1 MAPTLAAITED
12 QTTNT
17 GQTVASILGASV
29 TDANAGAVE
38 GIAITGTTQ
47 TSGNW
52 EYSLNGGLTW
62 SAVGT
67 VSGTS
72 ALLLRETDRVRFLPD
87 ALNGG
92 GGTITYRAWDQT
104 SGSVGTK
111 VNPGA
116 GGAATAFSTASD
128 TATIVSTAVNDAPVF
143 TGTAGASYTENAA
156 AVAIVASAAVSDVD
170 AANFNTGSVTVALA
184 TYQTGDVLSINNQG
198 SGAGQ
203 IGVSGANVQYGG
215 TTIGT
220 FSGGSAA
227 NLLISLNAN
236 ASATAVQAL
245 MGQLRYGS
253 SSEDPTVNGTA
264 TTRALTV
271 TLSDGGNSGSGGAQT
286 ASRSGTITIT
296 PLTDAPVIGGAGST
310 RSYTENA
317 VAVTLESGITVSD
330 ADDTQIALGSVTISA
345 GFTAGDTLSFT
356 PQGGITANYNS
367 GTGVLTLSGAASLAT
382 YQALLA
388 SVGYSSSS
396 DNPTATSSSR
406 TITWSL
412 TDANSDAAGAGTG
425 TATTTVNL
433 TALNDA
439 PTVSAP
445 ASFTVTEDVAGNL
458 LYTAT
463 PFADPDSATLTVTL
477 SIADGTI
484 SASTGGG
491 VTVGGSAIAR
501 TFSGTVA
508 NLNSFFTTAGSITY
522 TTALDNTSA
531 RTLTTLVSD
540 GSLSASTTST
550 VSITAVNDA
559 PVFTGTAG
567 ASYTE
572 NAAAVAIVASAA
584 VSDVDAANFNTG
596 SVTVALATYQTGDVL
611 SINNQGS
618 GAGQI
623 GVSGANVQYGGTT
636 IGTFSGGSA
645 ANLLISL
652 NANASATAVQAL
664 MGQLRYGSSSEDP
677 TVNGTATT
685 RALTVTL
692 SDGGNSGSGGAQT
705 ASRSGTITITPLTD
719 APVIGGAG
727 STRSY
732 TENAVA
738 VTLESG
744 ITVSDADD
752 TQIAL
757 GSVTISA
764 GFTAGDTL
772 SFTPQGGITA
782 NYNSGTGVLTLS
794 GAASLATYQALLA
807 SVGYSSSSDNPT
819 ATSSSRTI
827 TWSLTDANSDA
838 AGAGTGTATTTV
850 NLTAL
855 NDAPTVSAPASFT
868 VTEDVAGNLLYTAHP
883 LRRPRQRHPHRDAL
897 DRRRHDQRLHRRRGH
912 RRGQRDRAHLLR
924 HGG

>member
-1 MAPTLAAITED
+1 MAD
-12 QTTNT
+12 
-17 GQTVASILGASV
+17 
-29 TDANAGAVE
+29 
-38 GIAITGTTQ
+38 
-47 TSGNW
+47 
-52 EYSLNGGLTW
+52 
-62 SAVGT
+62 
-67 VSGTS
+67 
-72 ALLLRETDRVRFLPD
+72 
-87 ALNGG
+87 
-92 GGTITYRAWDQT
+92 
-104 SGSVGTK
+104 
-111 VNPGA
+111 
-116 GGAATAFSTASD
+116 
-128 TATIVSTAVNDAPVF
+128 
-143 TGTAGASYTENAA
+143 
-156 AVAIVASAAVSDVD
+156 
-170 AANFNTGSVTVALA
+170 
-184 TYQTGDVLSINNQG
+184 
-198 SGAGQ
+198 
-203 IGVSGANVQYGG
+203 
-215 TTIGT
+215 
-220 FSGGSAA
+220 
-227 NLLISLNAN
+227 
-236 ASATAVQAL
+236 
-245 MGQLRYGS
+245 
-253 SSEDPTVNGTA
+253 
-264 TTRALTV
+264 
-271 TLSDGGNSGSGGAQT
+271 
-286 ASRSGTITIT
+286 
-296 PLTDAPVIGGAGST
+296 
-310 RSYTENA
+310 
-317 VAVTLESGITVSD
+317 
-330 ADDTQIALGSVTISA
+330 
-345 GFTAGDTLSFT
+345 
-356 PQGGITANYNS
+356 
-367 GTGVLTLSGAASLAT
+367 
-382 YQALLA
+382 
-388 SVGYSSSS
+388 
-396 DNPTATSSSR
+396 
-406 TITWSL
+406 
-412 TDANSDAAGAGTG
+412 
-425 TATTTVNL
+425 
-433 TALNDA
+433 
-439 PTVSAP
+439 
-445 ASFTVTEDVAGNL
+445 
-458 LYTAT
+458 
-463 PFADPDSATLTVTL
+463 
-477 SIADGTI
+477 
-484 SASTGGG
+484 
-491 VTVGGSAIAR
+491 
-501 TFSGTVA
+501 
-508 NLNSFFTTAGSITY
+508 LNSFFTTAGSITY

-744 ITVSDADD
+744 ITVSDVDD

-827 TWSLTDANSDA
+827 TWSLTDASSDA
-838 AGAGTGTATTTV
+838 AGAGTARPPPPSTSPRSTT
-850 NLTAL
+850 
-855 NDAPTVSAPASFT
+855 
-868 VTEDVAGNLLYTAHP
+868 
-883 LRRPRQRHPHRDAL
+883 RPR
-897 DRRRHDQRLHRRRGH
+897 
-912 RRGQRDRAHLLR
+912 
-924 HGG
+924 